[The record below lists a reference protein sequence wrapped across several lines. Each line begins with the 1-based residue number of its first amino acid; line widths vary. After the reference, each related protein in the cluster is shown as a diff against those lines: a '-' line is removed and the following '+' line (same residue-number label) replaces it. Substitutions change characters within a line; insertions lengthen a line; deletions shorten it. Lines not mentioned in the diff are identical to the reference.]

1 MTMVIGDEIT
11 DPNIILA
18 KSPKYQTIHFF
29 CDKMINHISILL
41 GIMNFSSNKQ
51 TEENAEA
58 LTRCAPFIVD
68 YPIPEQGTMYYLCEN
83 GACKA
88 PVSDFSKLDL

>member
-1 MTMVIGDEIT
+1 MQSLKSRGQTSKGVLGINKSIGGSVTMTMVIGDEIT

-51 TEENAEA
+51 TEEDAE
-58 LTRCAPFIVD
+58 
-68 YPIPEQGTMYYLCEN
+68 EE
-83 GACKA
+83 
-88 PVSDFSKLDL
+88 S